1 MRTRSWLGL
10 GVGGVVATALVVP
23 LVTLD
28 SMHHEPPRAV
38 PEEKPASAPA
48 GLQGW
53 SGDTQVTLRWNS
65 VAGATTYVAFY
76 RDVTK
81 GERLRLCAQEQAT
94 AFIMAGLTNGDT
106 YEFQVSARNAAGEGP
121 RSPAVMVRVMP
132 PKPARPSQLQA
143 IAGTDQVFLRWT
155 EPLAPSA
162 RFWVEVRDVGANTLF
177 KKRPT
182 STGMDSYLVTSLLG
196 GHAYQFRVV
205 AENAAGSRTSATV
218 SATPF
223 S

>member
-38 PEEKPASAPA
+38 PEKPTSAPA
-48 GLQGW
+48 GLQGS

-81 GERLRLCAQEQAT
+81 GERWMLCGQEQAT
-94 AFIMAGLTNGDT
+94 AFIMAGLVNGDT

-132 PKPARPSQLQA
+132 LKPARPSQLRA
-143 IAGTDQVFLRWT
+143 IAGTNQVFLTWT
-155 EPLAPSA
+155 EPLTPSA
-162 RFWVEVRDVGANTLF
+162 RFWVKVRDVGANTLF
-177 KKRPT
+177 KRRPT

-205 AENAAGSRTSATV
+205 AENVAGSSTSATV
-218 SATPF
+218 PATPF